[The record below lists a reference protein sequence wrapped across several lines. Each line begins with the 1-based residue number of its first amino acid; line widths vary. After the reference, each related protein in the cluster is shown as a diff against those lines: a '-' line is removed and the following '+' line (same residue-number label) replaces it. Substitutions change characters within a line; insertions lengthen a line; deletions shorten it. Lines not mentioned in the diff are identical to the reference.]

1 MDIRGEALL
10 VDVLSTFL
18 ASYGDAEHD
27 RDVMPDGTLMRISQ
41 VVAALPHARDRREL
55 DRLLRFLDS
64 PLAARVLHR
73 QGRWSALTHPQK
85 IRALEAMGTSR
96 ISDIRRAFRSL
107 KGIAGLVYST
117 ASQGGLAASWAA
129 TAYPGPGG
137 LEGVERVDNLPR
149 TYPIDD
155 DTEMTCDVVVVGS
168 GAGGGVAAGVLADA
182 GLDVVVLERARPPR
196 PDGYTYHED
205 AAYRDHYVD
214 GGMSATSDG
223 AITMLAGSS
232 LGGGT
237 TINYTTSFAPPDSLL
252 AEWDQV
258 SGLDGVFTGA
268 DLQKSVSKVMSR
280 LGVTKTFSTPSRRD
294 QILEAGL
301 TANGWHVETISR
313 NVEACDEAVCGFCT
327 MGCPIGAKQSTAVT
341 YLRDAA
347 RHGTK
352 IVVDADVRHIDFAG
366 NTAVGVVVNVDGH
379 RLYVKAR
386 HVVVAAGALATPPL
400 LARSGVKLRT
410 LGRHLRLH
418 PVTVVWGRFSERVDP
433 WTGTLQARV
442 SKEFANLDGN
452 GNGFLLETAPVHP
465 MLPGLF
471 LGWHPDGVF
480 RRDLHALGH
489 LSPIGILLRDTGDGG
504 RVRTRR
510 DGSPRWDYTI
520 NARDRS
526 HLHRAIEVGAQ
537 ILMSAGATEVLGS
550 SNLRKQWRADSTSAS
565 AQSFAG
571 DVVGAGLGPNR
582 HGYASFHQMG
592 TARMGAKPSTS
603 VVDGSCGVH
612 GYEGLSVLDASL
624 FPTASGVNPMITIS
638 ALAHRGATLLAE
650 RLTP

>member
-96 ISDIRRAFRSL
+96 INDIRRAFRSL

-117 ASQGGLAASWAA
+117 ASQGGLAASWAP
-129 TAYPGPGG
+129 TGYPGPAG

-149 TYPIDD
+149 TYPIDE

-196 PDGYTYHED
+196 PGGYTYHED
-205 AAYRDHYVD
+205 AAYRHHYVD

-237 TINYTTSFAPPDSLL
+237 TINCTTSFAPPDSLL
-252 AEWDQV
+252 AEWDEV
-258 SGLDGVFTGA
+258 SGLDGVFTGDA
-268 DLQKSVSKVMSR
+268 LRKSVSSVMSR
-280 LGVTKTFSTPSRRD
+280 LGVTTAFSHPARRD
-294 QILEAGL
+294 RILETGL

-313 NVEACDEAVCGFCT
+313 NVDACDRAVCGFCT

-347 RHGTK
+347 RHGAK
-352 IVVDADVRHIDFAG
+352 IVTGANVQHIEIEG
-366 NTAVGVVVNVDGH
+366 SQAVGVVANVDGY

-433 WTGTLQARV
+433 WMGTLQARV
-442 SKEFANLDGN
+442 SKQFSDLDGN
-452 GNGFLLETAPVHP
+452 GNGFLLETAPAHP

-489 LSPIGILLRDTGDGG
+489 LSPIGILMRDTGNGG
-504 RVRTRR
+504 RVRIRR
-510 DGSPRWDYTI
+510 DGSPRWDYSI
-520 NARDRS
+520 NAHDRS
-526 HLHRAIEVGAQ
+526 HFRKAVEVGAQ
-537 ILMSAGATEVLGS
+537 VLMSAGATEVLGS
-550 SNLRKQWRADSTSAS
+550 SNLRKQWRADSTSGS
-565 AQSFAG
+565 AQSFAA
-571 DVVGAGLGPNR
+571 DIAGAGFGPNR
-582 HGYASFHQMG
+582 HGYVSFHQMG
-592 TARMGAKPSTS
+592 TARMGSKPATS
-603 VVDGSCGVH
+603 VVDGFCNVH